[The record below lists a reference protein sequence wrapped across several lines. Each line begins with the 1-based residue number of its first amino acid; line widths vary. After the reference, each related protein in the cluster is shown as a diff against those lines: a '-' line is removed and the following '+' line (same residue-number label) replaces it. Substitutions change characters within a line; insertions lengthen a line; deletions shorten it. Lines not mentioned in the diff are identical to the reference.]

1 MRQRPHLHFAHANGF
16 PAPCYRKL
24 FELLEDKFAIGFLER
39 AGHDPRFPVTD
50 GWPHLVDEQIG
61 FIEAH
66 YREPVLGVGHSLGG
80 YLMLM
85 GAVRRPQLFRAV
97 VLLDAPLLPR
107 FTGSA
112 LLFVKR
118 VGLIDRGGPAA
129 AARSRRREWPSR
141 EDALAHFARKAAFR
155 SFDPGCLED
164 YVRLGMTPS
173 AHGVQLRF
181 DAQVEYEIYRTLP
194 HNMAAK
200 AAHLEI
206 PGGFLGGTRSSMLT
220 PGRLAATRRRL
231 QVETIEGG
239 HLFPFQ
245 RPEATAQAIYEMARR
260 LGVR

>member
-1 MRQRPHLHFAHANGF
+1 VRRPPTLHFAHANGF

-24 FELLEDKFAIGFLER
+24 FDLLGSQFDIGFLER

-61 FIEAH
+61 FIGAR

-85 GAVRRPQLFRAV
+85 GAVRRPELFRAII
-97 VLLDAPLLPR
+97 LLDAPLLPR
-107 FTGSA
+107 FSGSA
-112 LLFVKR
+112 LLFAKR
-118 VGLIDRGGPAA
+118 VGLIDRVGPAA
-129 AARSRRREWPSR
+129 PARTRRREWPSTQ
-141 EDALAHFARKAAFR
+141 DALAHFARKSVFR
-155 SFDPGCLED
+155 PFDPECLAD
-164 YVRLGMTPS
+164 YVRFGTTPS

-181 DAQVEYEIYRTLP
+181 DAHVEYQIYRTLP

-200 AAHLEI
+200 AAHLTV

-220 PGRLAATRRRL
+220 PSRLAATRRHL
-231 QVETIEGG
+231 QVELIEGG
-239 HLFPFQ
+239 HLFPFE
-245 RPEATAQAIYEMARR
+245 RPEATARAIHEMARR